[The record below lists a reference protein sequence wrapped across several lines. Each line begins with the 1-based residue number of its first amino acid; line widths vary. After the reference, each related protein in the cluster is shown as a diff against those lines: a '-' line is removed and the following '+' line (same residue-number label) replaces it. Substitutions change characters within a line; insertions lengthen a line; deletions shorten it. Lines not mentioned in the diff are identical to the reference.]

1 MNVVI
6 IGAGN
11 VGTNLAY
18 ALSKQNN
25 IVQIISKTQNSARIL
40 AEKINTEY
48 TSDLKNISNIAD
60 IYIVAVN
67 DGSIVKL
74 VKQINVENKIIVH
87 TAGSVNIDALKNSGN
102 NYGIFYP
109 LQTFSKHK
117 ILEFDNIPICVEA
130 NNYETEKSIQELAKS
145 ISNKVYLINSE
156 QRKYLHLSAV
166 FACNF
171 TNHLYNISK
180 KILKEKNLD
189 FEIIKPLIEETAKKI
204 KNTEPADAQTGPA
217 ARNDKI
223 IIEKHLELLS
233 LYPEFQNIYNILT
246 KSIIEKHLKNE

>member
-1 MNVVI
+1 MKVVI

-11 VGTNLAY
+11 VGTNLTY
-18 ALSKQNN
+18 ALSKKNN

-74 VKQINVENKIIVH
+74 LKQINVENKIIVH
-87 TAGSVNIDALKNSGN
+87 TAGSVNVDVLKNSGN
-102 NYGIFYP
+102 NYGTFYP
-109 LQTFSKHK
+109 LQTFSKYK
-117 ILEFDNIPICVEA
+117 ILEFQNIPILVEA
-130 NNYETEKSIQELAKS
+130 NNSETEKNIKKLAES
-145 ISNKVYLINSE
+145 ISNNVYLINSE

-189 FEIIKPLIEETAKKI
+189 FEIMKPLIEETAKKI
-204 KNTEPADAQTGPA
+204 KNTEPVNAQTGPA
-217 ARNDKI
+217 VRNDKI

-246 KSIIEKHLKNE
+246 KSIIETHLKNE